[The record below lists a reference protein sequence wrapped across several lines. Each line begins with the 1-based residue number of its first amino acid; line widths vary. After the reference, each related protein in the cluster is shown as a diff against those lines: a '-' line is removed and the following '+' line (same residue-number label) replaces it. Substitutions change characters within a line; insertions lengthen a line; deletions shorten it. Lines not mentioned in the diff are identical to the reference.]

1 MSDRKTPAPRPE
13 GVFHADLRGVHYDF
27 IKARVPSWFSQAR
40 APRRQELADHALVL
54 PAWYVKAS
62 GTQKQALA
70 ASHSRYRAIFNQ
82 VDATLATIQDVQAFA
97 EPLLKAAIKERFKL
111 DIDVRNVYLARKF
124 APGARDDFYGFFSFD
139 RTRTSRLDEE
149 YRGVSLLEVA
159 LANFLPEEE
168 HPARCADCEIITG
181 WSRYDGDVIP
191 DFAAVNSQAKP
202 IAPAAF
208 AKLCRSLD
216 LGRLYQQHIKDILQ
230 PKDEKKRQALV
241 KQLQE
246 HQRQQLAFSTEIAW
260 QQFAKKPNSY
270 LVGAGISSDAYRML
284 KHVLAAKAAP
294 TLDGRPVTFAKLQ
307 LLGVELVGPLL
318 IGPRRKRAARVERLV
333 VYLPDDPQQP
343 LKEYANLYE
352 FLADLG
358 ERLKSLEY
366 RRFFS
371 RFVPVSEQGAFFDKI
386 NALCRPSRSVQPAEL
401 AMDESTIKGDLWQH
415 RHQAHVDKILADARA
430 VAVPTDDEDA
440 KARAARLE
448 GFKDA
453 VLSVFNLA
461 AFVVPGLGPLMLV
474 VGAAQMCE
482 EVYEGIDAYE
492 QGETREMW
500 AHFSSIALNVAM
512 LGTGATVLPHVQVS
526 GVVEALKPVIL
537 ADGKQK
543 LWNPDLSRYKAN
555 IQLATDAKPDGLGLY
570 RHEGKPVLVLE
581 GKHYQV
587 EQETGTGQY
596 RVQHPDRTEAYRP
609 LLEHNGEGAWTHEGE
624 DPLTWGE
631 ATLLRRLGK
640 PAADLSAER
649 LQQAR
654 LASGVETEALR
665 EALFDQHATPRLLA
679 DSLKRFAL
687 HRELENSIEQL
698 RSRNPA
704 TYAKADAT
712 LQLELM
718 KRRGMLSNEP
728 SLRVLGSDGRE
739 LWNDPAP
746 ASQVRR
752 VVALDAVQ
760 QARGELLEQVL
771 YTLQGSDPALKDIPG
786 MAAQT
791 LGERAAQLRLYL
803 AAAAEQ
809 LKGSLLE
816 ERYKA
821 QNCSADAD
829 VQRVLNTYPQLPAP
843 VAKLLLDGMSAEDL
857 QVFRSSRRLP
867 GPSHERLRWSEQE
880 VRVSR
885 AYEGL
890 FLDSMSNIDTQRL
903 ALRTL
908 ELLPGWAR
916 GTRLELREHFA
927 EGQVLDAIGHP
938 EATARR
944 ILVQDTD
951 GQFQGEDFYT
961 ALWQV
966 LTPAEQQAMN
976 FTSVT
981 QLKSAILR
989 NPLPR
994 EPLRTVL
1001 LDHPLRRPVI
1011 DPTMRLLGGGR
1022 GFKQLVNTLRSN
1034 EARVRR
1040 LYPSF
1045 SDADVSVYIQ
1055 FLGADV
1061 RVRLTQL
1068 EADYAN
1074 LDRSLKTWVRAT
1086 DTPSDASGARFAM
1099 DIRRC
1104 WRRETGS
1111 ELSLSA
1117 IAPRSL
1123 PALTADFSHVEELAL
1138 GKIVWNAD
1146 TQAFLKN
1153 FMHIRELRISDT
1165 GMTELPDIVG
1175 DLHQLT
1181 HLRLRGN
1188 RIRLTDA
1195 SAEKLAGL
1203 DQLQSLDL
1211 AGNPLHITPDFT
1223 ALQRLKFLDLSNTG
1237 ITQWPRGLLSH
1248 ADLLRVD
1255 LRNNQLSEIPRE
1267 HLYPQAE
1274 HFQSTIQIN
1283 GVTVI
1288 GGNPFSEACMLE
1300 VDNYWKRLGEV
1311 VPELA
1316 QSGIADA
1323 FSVESPTILT
1333 VQRMY
1338 PDKTIKAARELIWSL
1353 GDGAEAEL
1361 ARRATE
1367 FDRLTEQLN
1376 AWAFSGGGA
1385 SERYIRSDQLR
1396 SNATTRDDRYIAKSR
1411 ILQCWRREAPMK
1423 LAHDG
1428 TPIGLEL
1435 DLGNLRLPSLPDL
1448 DADFSHVGSLK
1459 LSGMALSASPEG
1471 FLSRYRSVRWLD
1483 LSNNQL
1489 RELPPALGEMHGLT
1503 RLFLQKNQIQLTP
1516 QTAEVLAGRSSLRAL
1531 WLDNNPLGIAPDFSR
1546 IPDMRSLSLKNV
1558 NIDTWPPGLGEQPL
1572 LDMVDL
1578 SGNQITTLP
1587 DFLVAP
1593 LPEQRAQSVRLS
1605 RVANMSNNPLSEATL
1620 AQVRVYSE
1628 RLEQNALSEPGSPN
1642 LLVVSALR
1650 IAHRELLNTAPG
1662 LVFER
1667 WSLGFSEAQLATR
1680 RAQWLALRERPGS
1693 AGFFRVLS
1701 DLQVVSEQ
1709 HTDLQGR
1716 VWEVI
1721 DCITQNSSESERL
1734 REQMF
1739 EWAGRP
1745 ACCDRAALSFS
1756 NLEVM
1761 AMVYKARAAA
1771 TDATQGAALRKLS
1784 RGLFRL
1790 DEVEKIA
1797 LNDIAERT
1805 AAINATP
1812 HLSDAE
1818 KARRISRLEEVE
1830 IRLAYRFGLKG
1841 ADQLD
1846 LPGQPEQ
1853 VRFTHM
1859 GSVTQAMLDSA
1870 RTRVLA
1876 LDNSPQEFEALLSRD
1891 FWLDYVTHKYRT
1903 QFDALSKPY
1912 QERLA
1917 VLYEQS
1923 ATGLLTGDEYA
1934 AQAKDL
1940 QAQLAIEE
1948 ANLIEAL
1955 TREELAAS

>member
-1 MSDRKTPAPRPE
+1 MPDITLPAVSPGIHSALLERAIP
-13 GVFHADLRGVHYDF
+13 A
-27 IKARVPSWFSQAR
+27 WFSQAR
-40 APRRQELADHALVL
+40 LPRQQELANHSLVV
-54 PAWYVKAS
+54 PAWYINAS
-62 GTQKQALA
+62 QTQKNALS
-70 ASHSRYRAIFNQ
+70 ASHAQYRTIFNQ

-124 APGARDDFYGFFSFD
+124 APASRNDFYGFFILD
-139 RTRTSRLDEE
+139 HTRNSRLNEE
-149 YRGVSLLEVA
+149 YRGVSLLEAA
-159 LANFLPEEE
+159 LANFLPGEEQ
-168 HPARCADCEIITG
+168 ASRCADCEIITG
-181 WSRYDGDVIP
+181 WGSYDGGVIP
-191 DFAAVNSQAKP
+191 DFATVNSQVKP
-202 IAPAAF
+202 IAPPAF

-230 PKDEKKRQALV
+230 PREQEKRQALIR
-241 KQLQE
+241 QLQE
-246 HQRQQLAFSTEIAW
+246 HQRQQLVLSTEIAW
-260 QQFAKKPNSY
+260 QQFATKPNSY
-270 LVGAGISSDAYRML
+270 LVGAGISHDVYQML
-284 KHVLAAKAAP
+284 KQVLAAKP
-294 TLDGRPVTFAKLQ
+294 EPMLDGRPVTFANLQ

-318 IGPRRKRAARVERLV
+318 IGPRRKRAPRVERLV

-358 ERLKSLEY
+358 ERLKSMEY

-371 RFVPVSEQGAFFDKI
+371 RFVPVSRQGAFFNKI
-386 NALCRPSRSVQPAEL
+386 DALCRPSRTVKPAEL
-401 AMDESTIKGDLWQH
+401 EMDEATVKGDLWQH
-415 RHQAHVDKILADARA
+415 RYQASVDKILADARA
-430 VAVPTDDEDA
+430 VAVPTGDEDA

-461 AFVVPGLGPLMLV
+461 AFVVPGLGPIMLA
-474 VGAAQMCE
+474 VGAVQMCE
-482 EVYEGIDAYE
+482 EVYEGIEAWE

-500 AHFSSIALNVAM
+500 AHFSGVALNVAL
-512 LGTGATVLPHVQVS
+512 LGSGATVLPHVQMS
-526 GVVEALKPVIL
+526 GVVDALKPVLL

-543 LWNPDLSRYKAN
+543 LWSPDLSRYKTN
-555 IQLATDAKPDGLGLY
+555 IQLAADAKTDGLGLY
-570 RHEGKPVLVLE
+570 RHEGKPVLALDGE
-581 GKHYQV
+581 CYRV
-587 EQETGTGQY
+587 EQETATGQY
-596 RVQHPDRTEAYRP
+596 RVQHPTREDAYRP

-624 DPLTWGE
+624 DPLAWDE
-631 ATLLRRLGK
+631 ATLLRRLGQ
-640 PAADLSAER
+640 PAAGLSAER

-665 EALFDQHATPRLLA
+665 EMCFDQQATPLLLA
-679 DSLKRFAL
+679 DSFKRFTL
-687 HRELENSIEQL
+687 HRELEICIEQL
-698 RSRNPA
+698 RSSDPA
-704 TYAKADAT
+704 TYAKADPAM
-712 LQLELM
+712 QLDLM
-718 KRRGMLSNEP
+718 KRRGMLSSEP

-746 ASQVRR
+746 APELRR
-752 VVALDAVQ
+752 VVALDAAQ

-771 YTLQGSDPALKDIPG
+771 HTLQASDPVLQEIPG
-786 MAAQT
+786 EASRS
-791 LGERAAQLRLYL
+791 LGERAGQLRLSL
-803 AAAAEQ
+803 ADAAEQ

-821 QNCSADAD
+821 QNCCADVD
-829 VQRVLNTYPQLPAP
+829 VQRVLNSYPQLPAP
-843 VAKLLLDGMSAEDL
+843 VARLLLDAMSADDL
-857 QVFRSSRRLP
+857 QGFRSHRRLP
-867 GPSHERLRWSEQE
+867 GPINELLRWSDQE

-890 FLDSMSNIDTQRL
+890 FLDSMGNLDSDRL
-903 ALRTL
+903 VLRTL
-908 ELLPGWAR
+908 ELLPGWLR
-916 GTRLELREHFA
+916 GTRLELREYFA

-938 EATARR
+938 QATASRP
-944 ILVQDTD
+944 LVRDAE
-951 GQFQGEDFYT
+951 GQFQGRDVYT

-966 LTPAEQQAMN
+966 LTPAERQALN
-976 FTSVT
+976 FTRVT

-1001 LDHPLRRPVI
+1001 LEHPLRRPVI

-1022 GFKQLVNTLRSN
+1022 GFKQLLNTLRSD
-1034 EARVRR
+1034 ESRVRR
-1040 LYPSF
+1040 LFPSF
-1045 SDADVSVYIQ
+1045 SDADVGAYVQS
-1055 FLGADV
+1055 LGADV
-1061 RVRLTQL
+1061 RIRLTQL
-1068 EADYAN
+1068 EADYFN
-1074 LDRSLKTWVRAT
+1074 LKQSLKTWVRAT
-1086 DTPSDASGARFAM
+1086 DAQPNGSAAQLAAQ
-1099 DIRRC
+1099 ILRC
-1104 WRRETGS
+1104 WRCETGD
-1111 ELSLSA
+1111 ELDLSTTVLS
-1117 IAPRSL
+1117 SL
-1123 PALTADFSHVEELAL
+1123 PALTAGFSHVQELTL
-1138 GKIVWNAD
+1138 GKVIWNAD
-1146 TQAFLKN
+1146 TQTFLKN

-1165 GMTELPDIVG
+1165 GLTELPDIVG
-1175 DLHQLT
+1175 DLRQLT

-1211 AGNPLHITPDFT
+1211 AGNPLHMTLDFS

-1237 ITQWPRGLLSH
+1237 ISQWPRGLLSQTE
-1248 ADLLRVD
+1248 LQRVD
-1255 LRNNQLSEIPRE
+1255 LRNNQLSDIPRE

-1274 HFQSTIQIN
+1274 HFQRIIQIN
-1283 GVTVI
+1283 NATVI
-1288 GGNPFSEACMLE
+1288 GGNPFSEACMVE

-1311 VPELA
+1311 APELA
-1316 QSGIADA
+1316 QSSIADA
-1323 FSVESPTILT
+1323 FSVESPAIVT

-1353 GDGAEAEL
+1353 GEGADAEL

-1411 ILQCWRREAPMK
+1411 ILQCWRRETPMK
-1423 LAHDG
+1423 LANDG
-1428 TPIGLEL
+1428 TPFGLEL
-1435 DLGNLRLPSLPDL
+1435 DLSNLRLPSLPDL

-1471 FLSRYRSVRWLD
+1471 FLARYRGVRWLD

-1503 RLFLQKNQIQLTP
+1503 RLFLQSNQIQLTA
-1516 QTAEVLAGRSSLRAL
+1516 QTAEVLAGRTSLRAL
-1531 WLDNNPLGIAPDFSR
+1531 WMDNNPLGIAPDFSR
-1546 IPDMRSLSLKNV
+1546 IADMRSLGLKNTG
-1558 NIDTWPPGLGEQPL
+1558 IDVWPPGLAEQPL
-1572 LDMVDL
+1572 LDLLDL
-1578 SGNQITTLP
+1578 SGNRITTLP
-1587 DFLVAP
+1587 DFVVAP
-1593 LPEQRAQSVRLS
+1593 LPEQLAQSVRLTQ
-1605 RVANMSNNPLSEATL
+1605 VANLTGNPLSEAT
-1620 AQVRVYSE
+1620 RVQIRAYSE
-1628 RLEQNALSEPGSPN
+1628 RLEQNVPVVPGRPN
-1642 LLVVSALR
+1642 LLVESALR
-1650 IAHRELLNTAPG
+1650 IAHRERLEVAPG
-1662 LVFER
+1662 VDFEH
-1667 WSLGFSEAQLATR
+1667 WNLGFSAEQTATR
-1680 RAQWLALRERPGS
+1680 RAQWLALREQPGS
-1693 AGFFRVLS
+1693 EGFFRMLS
-1701 DLQVVSEQ
+1701 DLTVVSER
-1709 HTDLQGR
+1709 HANLQDR

-1739 EWAGRP
+1739 DWAGRP

-1756 NLEVM
+1756 NVEVM
-1761 AMVYKARAAA
+1761 AMVYRARAVA
-1771 TDATQGAALRKLS
+1771 TDATQGAALRTLA

-1805 AAINATP
+1805 AAINATA

-1818 KARRISRLEEVE
+1818 KARRIGRLEEVE

-1841 ADQLD
+1841 TDQLD

-1853 VRFTHM
+1853 VRFTGM
-1859 GSVTQAMLDSA
+1859 GKVSQAMLDSA
-1870 RTRVLA
+1870 RTRVLE
-1876 LDNSPQEFEALLSRD
+1876 LNDSPQEFEALLSRD

-1903 QFDALSKPY
+1903 QFDALTKPY
-1912 QERLA
+1912 QERLS
-1917 VLYEQS
+1917 VLHEQS
-1923 ATGLLTGDEYA
+1923 ATGLLTADEYA
-1934 AQAKDL
+1934 AQARDL

-1948 ANLIEAL
+1948 AGLIEAL
-1955 TREELAAS
+1955 TREELDAG